1 MDTFSKSLEIRHAQV
16 EDLAEV
22 VRIERAVPE
31 APHWGESV
39 YRDMLLQDSGEI
51 TLNRALFVAGNS
63 ERILGFAVVAVV
75 ADQAEL
81 ESIAVDPERRRLGVG
96 RALSDA
102 IMVWGREAG
111 AREMLLEVR
120 SANAEARSL
129 YDRLGFKQTGLRR
142 GYYSDPPDDAV
153 LMSVSLS
160 NAADL

>member
-1 MDTFSKSLEIRHAQV
+1 MSSFSKTFEIRRAQV

-22 VRIERAVPE
+22 LRIERTVAE
-31 APHWGESV
+31 APHWGESI
-39 YRDMLLQDSGEI
+39 YRDILLQDSGQV
-51 TLNRALFVAGNS
+51 TLNRALFVAVDS
-63 ERILGFAVVAVV
+63 ERVLGFVVAAVVAG
-75 ADQAEL
+75 QAEL

-120 SANAEARSL
+120 SANAEARAL

>member
-31 APHWGESV
+31 APHWGEPV
-39 YRDMLLQDSGEI
+39 YRDILLQEPGEI
-51 TLNRALFVAGNS
+51 KLNRALFVAGDGK
-63 ERILGFAVVAVV
+63 RIVGFAVAAVV

-96 RALSDA
+96 GALSGA
-102 IMVWGREAG
+102 VILWGRRAG

-120 SANAEARSL
+120 SANAEARAL
-129 YDRLGFKQTGLRR
+129 YDRLGFRETGLRR

>member
-1 MDTFSKSLEIRHAQV
+1 MSIFSKSLQIRRAQL
-16 EDLAEV
+16 EDLVEV
-22 VRIERAVPE
+22 LRIEGAVPE

-39 YRDMLLQDSGEI
+39 YRDILLQEPGEI
-51 TLNRALFVAGNS
+51 KLNRALFVAGDGK
-63 ERILGFAVVAVV
+63 RIVGFAVAAVV

-81 ESIAVDPERRRLGVG
+81 ESIAVDPARRRLGVG
-96 RALSDA
+96 RALSGA
-102 IMVWGREAG
+102 VMLWGRGAG

-120 SANAEARSL
+120 SANAEARAL
-129 YDRLGFKQTGLRR
+129 YDRLGFRETGLRR

>member
-96 RALSDA
+96 RALSGA
-102 IMVWGREAG
+102 VILWGHGAG
-111 AREMLLEVR
+111 AQEMLLEVR
-120 SANAEARSL
+120 SASAEARAL
-129 YDRLGFKQTGLRR
+129 YDCLGFRETGLRR

-153 LMSVSLS
+153 LMSISLS
-160 NAADL
+160 NATDL

>member
-1 MDTFSKSLEIRHAQV
+1 MSIFSKSLEIRHAQV

-63 ERILGFAVVAVV
+63 ERILGFAVAVVV
-75 ADQAEL
+75 ADQVEL

-120 SANAEARSL
+120 SANAEARAL

>member
-1 MDTFSKSLEIRHAQV
+1 MSIFSKSLEIRRAQV

-22 VRIERAVPE
+22 LHIELVVPE

-39 YRDMLLQDSGEI
+39 YRDILLREPGEVR
-51 TLNRALFVAGNS
+51 LNRALFVAGDG
-63 ERILGFAVVAVV
+63 ERIVGFAVAAVV
-75 ADQAEL
+75 ADQVEL
-81 ESIAVDPERRRLGVG
+81 ESIAVDPARRRLGVG
-96 RALSDA
+96 RALSGA
-102 IMVWGREAG
+102 VMLWGREAG

-120 SANAEARSL
+120 SANAEARAL
-129 YDRLGFKQTGLRR
+129 YDRLGFTETGLRR

>member
-1 MDTFSKSLEIRHAQV
+1 MSSFSKTFEIRRAQV

-22 VRIERAVPE
+22 LRIERAVPE

-39 YRDMLLQDSGEI
+39 YRDILLQGSGEI
-51 TLNRALFVAGNS
+51 TLNRALFVAVDS
-63 ERILGFAVVAVV
+63 ERILGFAVAAVV
-75 ADQAEL
+75 AGQAEL

-96 RALSDA
+96 GALSDA
-102 IMVWGREAG
+102 IMLWGREAG

-120 SANAEARSL
+120 SANAEARAL
-129 YDRLGFKQTGLRR
+129 YDRLGFRETGLRR

-160 NAADL
+160 YAADL

>member
-1 MDTFSKSLEIRHAQV
+1 MSIFSKSLEIRRAQV
-16 EDLAEV
+16 EDLVEV
-22 VRIERAVPE
+22 LRIERAVPE

-39 YRDMLLQDSGEI
+39 YRGILLQEPGEN
-51 TLNRALFVAGNS
+51 TLNRALFVAGDS
-63 ERILGFAVVAVV
+63 ERILGFAVAAVV

-96 RALSDA
+96 RALSGA
-102 IMVWGREAG
+102 IMLWGREAG
-111 AREMLLEVR
+111 AQEMLLEVR
-120 SANAEARSL
+120 SANAEARAL
-129 YDRLGFKQTGLRR
+129 YDRLGFRETGLRR

>member
-1 MDTFSKSLEIRHAQV
+1 MDTFSKSLEIRHAQA

-63 ERILGFAVVAVV
+63 ERISGFAVVAVV

-120 SANAEARSL
+120 SANAEARAL

>member
-1 MDTFSKSLEIRHAQV
+1 MSTFSKSLEIRRAQV

-22 VRIERAVPE
+22 LRLERAVPE

-63 ERILGFAVVAVV
+63 ERISGFAVVVVV

-120 SANAEARSL
+120 SANAEARAL

>member
-1 MDTFSKSLEIRHAQV
+1 MSIFSKPLETRRAQV

-22 VRIERAVPE
+22 LRIARAVPE
-31 APHWGESV
+31 APHWGELV
-39 YRDMLLQDSGEI
+39 YRDILLQEPGEVK
-51 TLNRALFVAGNS
+51 LNRALFVAADGD
-63 ERILGFAVVAVV
+63 RIVGFAVAAVV

-81 ESIAVDPERRRLGVG
+81 ESIAVDPARRRLGVG
-96 RALSDA
+96 GALSGA
-102 IMVWGREAG
+102 VMLWGCGAG

-120 SANAEARSL
+120 SANAEARAL
-129 YDRLGFKQTGLRR
+129 YDRLGFRETGLRR